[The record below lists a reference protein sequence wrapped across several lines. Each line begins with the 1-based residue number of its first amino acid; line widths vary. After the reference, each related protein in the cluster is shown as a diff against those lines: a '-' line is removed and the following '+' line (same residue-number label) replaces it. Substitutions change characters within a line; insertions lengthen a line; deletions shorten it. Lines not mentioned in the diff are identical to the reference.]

1 MVVCAVRYELVSGEN
16 SLLTGELTGNFSILG
31 SILKFWPPFDTQ
43 LQRLAAKFPT
53 QWNRELFWPNREFA
67 GANREFI

>member
-1 MVVCAVRYELVSGEN
+1 MIGPVSTPN
-16 SLLTGELTGNFSILG
+16 SLLTGKITGNFSILG
-31 SILKFWPPFDTQ
+31 SILKFWPPFDMQ

-53 QWNRELFWPNREFA
+53 QWNRELFWPNREFI